1 MGLRL
6 IPDNTGFGFVA
17 IHKLAFLITLIGI
30 LATAGSLAT
39 RGLNFGIDFKG
50 GTMIEVH
57 TDGPAD
63 LAKMRHIIGGLGLG
77 ETQIQGFGAPD
88 QVMVRVGATDGTK
101 TADAV
106 QSALKAQ
113 YGDVTFARVEVVGP
127 KVSGELI
134 TGGLLAVALSVLFM
148 SAYIWFRFEWQFA
161 LGASVALVHDVAL
174 TIGLFS
180 ITGMEFNLAVVAA
193 VLTIIGYS
201 MNDTVVVFDRVRE
214 QMRKHKKLPLV
225 KIIDMSV
232 NETLSRTTM
241 TSLTTLIAIVAFY
254 FLGGEALRGF
264 SLALVF
270 GILVGTFSSIFVAAP
285 VLLYTGAGKGR
296 DVAA

>member
-6 IPDNTGFGFVA
+6 IPDNTNFSFVG
-17 IHKLAFLITLIGI
+17 IHKLAFVITLVGI
-30 LATAGSLAT
+30 LASAASLTT

-57 TDGPAD
+57 TTGPAD
-63 LAKMRHIIGGLGLG
+63 LARMRHIIGGLGLG

-88 QVMVRVGATDGTK
+88 QVMVRVGATEGTR
-101 TADAV
+101 TAEAV
-106 QSALKAQ
+106 QTALKAQ
-113 YGDVTFARVEVVGP
+113 YGDVRFARVEVVGP

-134 TGGLLAVALSVLFM
+134 KGGLLAVALSVLFM

-214 QMRKHKKLPLV
+214 EMRRHKKTPLR

-241 TSLTTLIAIVAFY
+241 TSLSTLIAIVAFF

-270 GILVGTFSSIFVAAP
+270 GILIGTFSSIFVAAP

-296 DVAA
+296 DKE